1 MGEKKDIKIQLLSSL
16 IWKFLERGGT
26 QGIQFIIQIF
36 LARLLSPDDYGIIA
50 LITVFIALANV
61 FVQSGFN
68 TALIQK
74 QNVDEKDFSSVFYV
88 SLLVA
93 GVLYILLFLLAP
105 LIAFF
110 YEIKELVN
118 IIRILSITLFFGA
131 FNSIQ
136 NAIVSRKMDFKKLF
150 YSSLGAVIISG
161 IIGVIFAYKGF
172 GVWALVFQQL
182 INQISICIILF
193 FTVKWYPKLLF
204 SFERLKLLFSFGGKL
219 LCSAL
224 LDTGYREMTNL
235 IVGKVYSPATLGYY
249 NRGYQFPS
257 LIVSNFNGS
266 IQSILF
272 PALASIQDNKI
283 KVKELTRRAIVTS
296 SYIIFPL
303 MIGLG
308 VVAEP
313 IIKLLLTEKWLPCIP
328 YLRIFC
334 LSLALWPMHT
344 SNLQAINAMGRSD
357 IFLKLEIIK
366 KVLGVLI
373 ICFTVRYSPLIMA
386 LGIFVS
392 GILGSFINASPN
404 KKLLSYSYLEQIK
417 DILPSLLLSIIM
429 GILIYPIIFLRL
441 SNIVTIFLQ
450 VILGAIIY
458 IILSFLLKLEC
469 FIYLLNI
476 ILKLKK
482 ENKFL

>member
-1 MGEKKDIKIQLLSSL
+1 MNKKEQIFSSL

-26 QGIQFIIQIF
+26 QGVQFIIQIF
-36 LARLLSPDDYGIIA
+36 LARLLSPNDYGVIA

-74 QNVDEKDFSSVFYV
+74 QNVDEKDFSSVFYI

-93 GVLYILLFLLAP
+93 GFLYILLFLLAP
-105 LIAFF
+105 LIASF
-110 YEIKELVN
+110 YEVKELVS
-118 IIRILSITLFFGA
+118 IIRVLSITLFFGA

-136 NAIVSRKMDFKKLF
+136 NAIVSRGMNFKKLF

-182 INQISICIILF
+182 INQISICVILF

-204 SFERLKLLFSFGGKL
+204 SFERLRVLFSFGGKL
-219 LCSAL
+219 LCSAF
-224 LDTGYREMTNL
+224 LDTVYREITNL
-235 IVGKVYSPATLGYY
+235 IVGKVYSSATLGYY

-257 LIVSNFNGS
+257 LIVNNFNGS
-266 IQSILF
+266 IQSVLF
-272 PALASIQDNKI
+272 PALSSVQDNKI
-283 KVKELTRRAIVTS
+283 RVRELTRRAIVTS
-296 SYIIFPL
+296 SYIIFPS

-313 IIKLLLTEKWLPCIP
+313 MIRFLLTEKWLPCVP
-328 YLRIFC
+328 FLRIFC
-334 LSLALWPMHT
+334 LSFALWPIHT

-357 IFLKLEIIK
+357 VFLKLEIIK
-366 KVLGVLI
+366 KILGILI
-373 ICFTVRYSPLIMA
+373 ICFTVKYSPLIMA
-386 LGIFVS
+386 LGILIS

-404 KKLLSYSYLEQIK
+404 KKLLNYSYLEQMI

-429 GILIYPIIFLRL
+429 GIFIYPIIFLKF
-441 SNIVTIFLQ
+441 SNIITIFLQ
-450 VILGAIIY
+450 VILGTIIY
-458 IILSFLLKLEC
+458 IALSYLLKLEC
-469 FIYLLNI
+469 FMYLLKI
-476 ILKLKK
+476 ILNLKK
-482 ENKFL
+482 RG

>member
-1 MGEKKDIKIQLLSSL
+1 MKNIEKKIFSSL
-16 IWKFLERGGT
+16 VWKFLERGGT

-36 LARLLSPDDYGIIA
+36 LARLLSPSDYGIIA

-74 QNVDEKDFSSVFYV
+74 QNADEEDFSSVFYI

-93 GVLYILLFLLAP
+93 GILYILLFLLAP
-105 LIAFF
+105 LIASF
-110 YEIKELVN
+110 YEIKELIN
-118 IIRILSITLFFGA
+118 IIRVLSITLFFGA

-136 NAIVSRKMDFKKLF
+136 NAIVSRRMDFKKLF

-161 IIGVIFAYKGF
+161 VIGVIFAYQGF

-182 INQISICIILF
+182 INQFSICFILF
-193 FTVKWYPKLLF
+193 FTVRWYPKFLF
-204 SFERLKLLFSFGGKL
+204 SFERLKVLFSFGGKL

-224 LDTGYREMTNL
+224 LDTGYREMSNL
-235 IVGKVYSPATLGYY
+235 IVGKVYSSTILGYY
-249 NRGYQFPS
+249 NRGYLFPDV
-257 LIVSNFNGS
+257 IVNNFNGS
-266 IQSILF
+266 IQSVLF
-272 PALASIQDNKI
+272 PILASVQNNKAR
-283 KVKELTRRAIVTS
+283 VKELTRRAIVTS

-308 VVAEP
+308 VIAEP
-313 IIKLLLTEKWLPCIP
+313 MIKFLLTEKWLPCVP
-328 YLRIFC
+328 FLRVFC
-334 LSLALWPMHT
+334 LSFALWPIHT

-366 KVLGVLI
+366 KILGILI

-386 LGIFVS
+386 FGILMS
-392 GILGSFINASPN
+392 GILSTFINASPN
-404 KKLLSYSYLEQIK
+404 KKLLNYSYLEQIK

-429 GILIYPIIFLRL
+429 GILIYPIIFLRF
-441 SNIVTIFLQ
+441 SDIITIFLQ
-450 VILGAIIY
+450 VMLGAIIY
-458 IILSFLLKLEC
+458 VALSYLLKLEC
-469 FIYLLNI
+469 FVYLLNI
-476 ILKLKK
+476 ILNLKK
-482 ENKFL
+482 RS

>member
-1 MGEKKDIKIQLLSSL
+1 MNKKEQILSSL

-36 LARLLSPDDYGIIA
+36 LARLLSPNDYGVIA

-74 QNVDEKDFSSVFYV
+74 QNADEKDFSSVFYI

-93 GVLYILLFLLAP
+93 GILYILLFFSAS
-105 LIAFF
+105 LIASF

-118 IIRILSITLFFGA
+118 IIRVLSITLFFGA

-136 NAIVSRKMDFKKLF
+136 NAIVSRRMDFKKLF

-182 INQISICIILF
+182 INQISVCIILF

-235 IVGKVYSPATLGYY
+235 IVGKVYSPTILGFY
-249 NRGYQFPS
+249 NRGYQFPN
-257 LIVSNFNGS
+257 LIVNNFNGS
-266 IQSILF
+266 IQSVLF
-272 PALASIQDNKI
+272 PALSSVQDDKI

-308 VVAEP
+308 VIAEP
-313 IIKLLLTEKWLPCIP
+313 MIKLLLTEKWLPCVP
-328 YLRIFC
+328 FLRIFC
-334 LSLALWPMHT
+334 LSFALWPIHT

-366 KVLGVLI
+366 KILGIII

-386 LGIFVS
+386 FGVLVS
-392 GILGSFINASPN
+392 GILVSFINASPN
-404 KKLLSYSYLEQIK
+404 KKLLGYSYIEQIK
-417 DILPSLLLSIIM
+417 DILPSFFLAIVM
-429 GILIYPIIFLRL
+429 GIVIYPIVFLKF
-441 SNIVTIFLQ
+441 SNITTIFLQ
-450 VILGAIIY
+450 VMLGAIIY
-458 IILSFLLKLEC
+458 TILSYLLKLEC
-469 FIYLLNI
+469 FMYLLNI
-476 ILKLKK
+476 VLNLKRK
-482 ENKFL
+482 NKFL

>member
-1 MGEKKDIKIQLLSSL
+1 MNNSTKSKILSSL
-16 IWKFLERGGT
+16 IWKLLERGGT

-36 LARLLSPDDYGIIA
+36 LARLLSPDDYGVIA
-50 LITVFIALANV
+50 LITVFIAFANV

-74 QNVDEKDFSSVFYV
+74 QNADEKDFSSVFYI

-93 GVLYILLFLLAP
+93 GILYILLFLSAP
-105 LIAFF
+105 LIASF
-110 YEIKELVN
+110 YEVKELIN
-118 IIRILSITLFFGA
+118 IIRVLSITLFLGT

-136 NAIVSRKMDFKKLF
+136 NAIISRKMDFKKLF

-161 IIGVIFAYKGF
+161 IIGVIFAYQGF

-204 SFERLKLLFSFGGKL
+204 SLKRLRLLFSFGGKL

-257 LIVSNFNGS
+257 LIVNNFNGS
-266 IQSILF
+266 IQSVLF
-272 PALASIQDNKI
+272 PALASVQDNKI
-283 KVKELTRRAIVTS
+283 RVKELTRRAIVTS

-308 VVAEP
+308 AVAEP
-313 IIKLLLTEKWLPCIP
+313 MIKLLLTEKWLPCVP
-328 YLRIFC
+328 FLRIFC
-334 LSLALWPMHT
+334 LSFALWPIHT

-357 IFLKLEIIK
+357 IFLKLEMIK
-366 KVLGVLI
+366 KILGIFI

-386 LGIFVS
+386 FGILIS

-404 KKLLSYSYLEQIK
+404 KKLLNYSYLEQIK
-417 DILPSLLLSIIM
+417 DILPSFLLSIAM
-429 GILIYPIIFLRL
+429 GIFIYPIIFLRF
-441 SNIVTIFLQ
+441 SNIITIFLQ
-450 VILGAIIY
+450 VILGAIVY
-458 IILSFLLKLEC
+458 IVLSYLLKIEC
-469 FIYLLNI
+469 FMYLLNI
-476 ILKLKK
+476 ILNLKK
-482 ENKFL
+482 RG

>member
-1 MGEKKDIKIQLLSSL
+1 M
-16 IWKFLERGGT
+16 
-26 QGIQFIIQIF
+26 IQIF
-36 LARLLSPDDYGIIA
+36 LARLLSPDDYGVIA

-74 QNVDEKDFSSVFYV
+74 QNADEKDFSSVFYV
-88 SLLVA
+88 SLFVA
-93 GVLYILLFLLAP
+93 GILYILLFLLAP
-105 LIAFF
+105 LIASF
-110 YEIKELVN
+110 YEIKELIN

-136 NAIVSRKMDFKKLF
+136 NAIVSRRMDFKKLF

-161 IIGVIFAYKGF
+161 IIGIIFAHKGF

-224 LDTGYREMTNL
+224 LDTGYREITNL
-235 IVGKVYSPATLGYY
+235 IVGKVYSPAILGYY

-257 LIVSNFNGS
+257 LIVNNFNGS
-266 IQSILF
+266 IQSVLF
-272 PALASIQDNKI
+272 PALSSVQDNKI
-283 KVKELTRRAIVTS
+283 RVKELTRRAIVTS

-313 IIKLLLTEKWLPCIP
+313 MIKLLLTEKWLPCVSF
-328 YLRIFC
+328 LRIFC
-334 LSLALWPMHT
+334 LSFALWPIHT

-357 IFLKLEIIK
+357 IFLRLEILK
-366 KVLGVLI
+366 KVLGILI

-386 LGIFVS
+386 FGILIS

-404 KKLLSYSYLEQIK
+404 KKLLNYSYLEQIK
-417 DILPSLLLSIIM
+417 DILPSFLLSIIM
-429 GILIYPIIFLRL
+429 GIFIYPIVFLRF
-441 SNIVTIFLQ
+441 SDIITIFLQ
-450 VILGAIIY
+450 VMFGAVVY
-458 IILSFLLKLEC
+458 IVLSYLLKLEC
-469 FIYLLNI
+469 FMYLLSI
-476 ILKLKK
+476 ILNLKK
-482 ENKFL
+482 RG

>member
-1 MGEKKDIKIQLLSSL
+1 MSKNLNSKIFSSL

-74 QNVDEKDFSSVFYV
+74 QNADEKDFSSVFYI

-93 GVLYILLFLLAP
+93 GILYILLFFSAP
-105 LIAFF
+105 LIASF
-110 YEIKELVN
+110 YEIKELIN
-118 IIRILSITLFFGA
+118 IIRVLSITLFFGA

-136 NAIVSRKMDFKKLF
+136 NAIVSRRMDFKKLF

-161 IIGVIFAYKGF
+161 IIGIIFAYKGF

-204 SFERLKLLFSFGGKL
+204 SIERLRLLFSFGGKL

-257 LIVSNFNGS
+257 LIVNNFNGS
-266 IQSILF
+266 IQSVLF
-272 PALASIQDNKI
+272 PVLASVQDNKI
-283 KVKELTRRAIVTS
+283 RVKELTRRAIVTS

-313 IIKLLLTEKWLPCIP
+313 MIRLLLTEKWLPCIP
-328 YLRIFC
+328 FLRIFC
-334 LSLALWPMHT
+334 LVFALWPIHT

-357 IFLKLEIIK
+357 IFLKLETIK
-366 KVLGVLI
+366 KVLGILI

-386 LGIFVS
+386 FGILMS
-392 GILGSFINASPN
+392 GILSSFINASPN
-404 KKLLSYSYLEQIK
+404 KKLLNYSYLEQIK
-417 DILPSLLLSIIM
+417 DILPSLLLSVIM
-429 GILIYPIIFLRL
+429 GIFVYPIIFLGF
-441 SNIVTIFLQ
+441 SDVITIFLQ
-450 VILGAIIY
+450 VMFGAVVY
-458 IILSFLLKLEC
+458 IALSYLLKLEC

-476 ILKLKK
+476 ILKLKRRG
-482 ENKFL
+482 

>member
-1 MGEKKDIKIQLLSSL
+1 MNKKEQILSSL

-36 LARLLSPDDYGIIA
+36 LARLLSPNDYGIIA

-74 QNVDEKDFSSVFYV
+74 QTADEKDFSSVFYI

-93 GVLYILLFLLAP
+93 GLLYILLFLSAP
-105 LIAFF
+105 LIASF
-110 YEIKELVN
+110 YEVKELVN
-118 IIRILSITLFFGA
+118 IIRVLSITLFFGA

-161 IIGVIFAYKGF
+161 IVGVIFAYKGF

-204 SFERLKLLFSFGGKL
+204 SFERLKVLFSFGGKL

-235 IVGKVYSPATLGYY
+235 IVGKVYSPTTLGYY

-257 LIVSNFNGS
+257 LIVNNFNGS
-266 IQSILF
+266 IQSVLF
-272 PALASIQDNKI
+272 PALATVQDNKI
-283 KVKELTRRAIVTS
+283 RVKELIRRAIVIS

-308 VVAEP
+308 VIAEP
-313 IIKLLLTEKWLPCIP
+313 MIKLILTEKWLSCIP
-328 YLRIFC
+328 FLRIFC
-334 LSLALWPMHT
+334 LSFALWPIHT

-366 KVLGVLI
+366 KVLGILI

-386 LGIFVS
+386 LGILIS
-392 GILGSFINASPN
+392 GILSSFINAAPN
-404 KKLLSYSYLEQIK
+404 KKLLNYSYLEQIK
-417 DILPSLLLSIIM
+417 DILPSFLLSIVM
-429 GILIYPIIFLRL
+429 GIFIYPIIFLRF
-441 SNIVTIFLQ
+441 SDIITIFLQ
-450 VILGAIIY
+450 VILGAVVY
-458 IILSFLLKLEC
+458 IVLSYLLKLEC
-469 FIYLLNI
+469 FMYLLNI
-476 ILKLKK
+476 ILRKK
-482 ENKFL
+482 SII

>member
-1 MGEKKDIKIQLLSSL
+1 MNELNSKVFSSL

-74 QNVDEKDFSSVFYV
+74 QNADEKDFSSVFYM

-93 GVLYILLFLLAP
+93 GILYVLLFLLAP
-105 LIAFF
+105 LIASF

-118 IIRILSITLFFGA
+118 IIRVLSITLFFGA

-136 NAIVSRKMDFKKLF
+136 NAIVSRRMDFKKLF

-161 IIGVIFAYKGF
+161 ITGVIFAYKGF

-182 INQISICIILF
+182 INQIFICIILF

-204 SFERLKLLFSFGGKL
+204 SFERLRVLFSFSGKL

-224 LDTGYREMTNL
+224 LDTGYREITNL

-257 LIVSNFNGS
+257 LVVSNFNGS
-266 IQSILF
+266 IQSVLF

-283 KVKELTRRAIVTS
+283 RVKELTRRAIVTS

-308 VVAEP
+308 VIAEP
-313 IIKLLLTEKWLPCIP
+313 MVKLLLTEKWLPCVP
-328 YLRIFC
+328 FLRIFC
-334 LSLALWPMHT
+334 LSFALWPIHT

-366 KVLGVLI
+366 KVLGVLT
-373 ICFTVRYSPLIMA
+373 ICFTARYSPLIMA
-386 LGIFVS
+386 FGILIS
-392 GILGSFINASPN
+392 SILGSFINASPN
-404 KKLLSYSYLEQIK
+404 KKLLNYSYLEQIK

-429 GILIYPIIFLRL
+429 GILIYPIVFLKF
-441 SNIVTIFLQ
+441 SNIITIFLQ
-450 VILGAIIY
+450 VILGAVVY
-458 IILSFLLKLEC
+458 IVLSYLLKLEC
-469 FIYLLNI
+469 FMYLLNI
-476 ILKLKK
+476 ILNLKK
-482 ENKFL
+482 RG

>member
-1 MGEKKDIKIQLLSSL
+1 MNNLNSKIFSSL

-26 QGIQFIIQIF
+26 QGIQFMIQIF
-36 LARLLSPDDYGIIA
+36 LARLLSPDDYGVIA

-74 QNVDEKDFSSVFYV
+74 QNADEKDFSSVFYV
-88 SLLVA
+88 SLFVA
-93 GVLYILLFLLAP
+93 GILYILLFLLAP
-105 LIAFF
+105 LIASF
-110 YEIKELVN
+110 YEIKELIN

-136 NAIVSRKMDFKKLF
+136 NAIVSRRMDFKKLF

-161 IIGVIFAYKGF
+161 IIGIIFAHKGF

-224 LDTGYREMTNL
+224 LDTGYREITNL
-235 IVGKVYSPATLGYY
+235 IVGKVYSPAILGYY

-257 LIVSNFNGS
+257 LIVNNFNGS
-266 IQSILF
+266 IQSVLF
-272 PALASIQDNKI
+272 PALSSVQDNKI
-283 KVKELTRRAIVTS
+283 RVKELTRRAIVTS

-313 IIKLLLTEKWLPCIP
+313 MIKLLLTEKWLPCVSF
-328 YLRIFC
+328 LRIFC
-334 LSLALWPMHT
+334 LSFALWPIHT

-357 IFLKLEIIK
+357 IFLRLEILK
-366 KVLGVLI
+366 KVLGILI

-386 LGIFVS
+386 FGILIS

-404 KKLLSYSYLEQIK
+404 KKLLNYSYLEQIK
-417 DILPSLLLSIIM
+417 DILPSFLLSIIM
-429 GILIYPIIFLRL
+429 GIFIYPIVFLRF
-441 SNIVTIFLQ
+441 SDIITIFLQ
-450 VILGAIIY
+450 VMFGAVVY
-458 IILSFLLKLEC
+458 IVLSYLLKLEC
-469 FIYLLNI
+469 FMYLLSI
-476 ILKLKK
+476 ILNLKK
-482 ENKFL
+482 RG

>member
-1 MGEKKDIKIQLLSSL
+1 MSNKLSLKIFSSL

-36 LARLLSPDDYGIIA
+36 LARLLSPNDYGVIA

-74 QNVDEKDFSSVFYV
+74 QNVDEKDFSSVFYI

-93 GVLYILLFLLAP
+93 GILYILLFFSAP
-105 LIAFF
+105 LIASF
-110 YEIKELVN
+110 YEIKELIN
-118 IIRILSITLFFGA
+118 IIRVLSITLFFGA

-136 NAIVSRKMDFKKLF
+136 NVIISRRMDFKKLF

-193 FTVKWYPKLLF
+193 FTVKWYPRLLF

-235 IVGKVYSPATLGYY
+235 IVGKIYNPATLGYY

-266 IQSILF
+266 IQSVLF
-272 PALASIQDNKI
+272 PALVSVQDNKFRI
-283 KVKELTRRAIVTS
+283 KELTRRAIVTS
-296 SYIIFPL
+296 SYVIFPL

-308 VVAEP
+308 VIAESM
-313 IIKLLLTEKWLPCIP
+313 IKLFLTEKWLPCVSF
-328 YLRIFC
+328 LRIFC
-334 LSLALWPMHT
+334 LSFALWPIHT

-357 IFLKLEIIK
+357 VFLKLEIIK
-366 KVLGVLI
+366 KILGILI

-386 LGIFVS
+386 FGVLVS

-404 KKLLSYSYLEQIK
+404 KKLLNYGYLEQIR
-417 DILPSLLLSIIM
+417 DILPSFLLSIIM
-429 GILIYPIIFLRL
+429 GIFIYPIIFLKF
-441 SNIVTIFLQ
+441 SNIITIFLQ
-450 VILGAIIY
+450 VILGVTIY
-458 IILSFLLKLEC
+458 IILSYLLKLEC
-469 FIYLLNI
+469 FMYLLNI
-476 ILKLKK
+476 IIKRK
-482 ENKFL
+482 NI

>member
-1 MGEKKDIKIQLLSSL
+1 MNNDLKILSSL
-16 IWKFLERGGT
+16 IWKILERGGT

-36 LARLLSPDDYGIIA
+36 LARLLSPNDYGILA
-50 LITVFIALANV
+50 LITVFIAFANV

-74 QNVDEKDFSSVFYV
+74 QNADEKDFSSVFYM

-93 GVLYILLFLLAP
+93 GILYILLFFLAP
-105 LIAFF
+105 LIASF
-110 YEIKELVN
+110 YKIKELVN
-118 IIRILSITLFFGA
+118 IVRVLSITLIFGA

-136 NAIVSRKMDFKKLF
+136 NAVISKKMDFKKLF
-150 YSSLGAVIISG
+150 YSSLGAIIISG
-161 IIGVIFAYKGF
+161 MIGIIFAYKGF

-193 FTVKWYPKLLF
+193 FTVKWSPKLLF
-204 SFERLKLLFSFGGKL
+204 SFKRLKLLFSFGGKL

-235 IVGKVYSPATLGYY
+235 IIGKVYSPATLGYY

-266 IQSILF
+266 IQSVLF
-272 PALASIQDNKI
+272 PALSSVQDNKTR
-283 KVKELTRRAIVTS
+283 VKELTRRTIVTS

-308 VVAEP
+308 VIAEP
-313 IIKLLLTEKWLPCIP
+313 MVKLLLTEKWLPCVP
-328 YLRIFC
+328 FLRIFC
-334 LSLALWPMHT
+334 LSFALWPIHT

-366 KVLGVLI
+366 KVLGILI

-386 LGIFVS
+386 FGILLS
-392 GILGSFINASPN
+392 SILGSFINASPN
-404 KKLLSYSYLEQIK
+404 KKLLNYSYLEQIE
-417 DILPSLLLSIIM
+417 DVLPSFLLSIIM
-429 GILIYPIIFLRL
+429 GIFIYPVIFLKL
-441 SNIVTIFLQ
+441 SNIITIFSQ
-450 VILGAIIY
+450 VILGVVIY
-458 IILSFLLKLEC
+458 IALSYLLKLEC
-469 FIYLLNI
+469 FMYLLNI
-476 ILKLKK
+476 ILKQKSII
-482 ENKFL
+482 